1 MEVWELGAWSAEGLR
16 RARRPEPAPG
26 PGEVVVAVEA
36 ASLNYRD
43 LVMIEGGYGGAG
55 GTLPVVPVSDG
66 AGRVAAV
73 GEGVDAALLGR
84 LVVPSFFQGWPAGP
98 FPRDAIRSALGGPL
112 DGVMQPRMLLPREGV
127 VAAPEGWSARE
138 AATLPCAALTAWNA
152 VVGHARTRPGDLV
165 VVEGTGGVAC
175 FAVQFARLAGA
186 EVVVVTSGPAKAER
200 ALALG
205 ARRAIDRTAEAQWGK
220 AVAAEGGADLV
231 VDLGGAETLPQA
243 LRAVRPGGMVSLIG
257 VLSGGAASFP
267 LGPVV
272 TRAVTL
278 RAVTCG
284 SRADLEAMVRALE
297 GGGARPVI
305 DRTFAFGEL
314 PEALARLRAGRHVG
328 KVCVDVGG
336 G

>member
-1 MEVWELGAWSAEGLR
+1 MWELGAWSPEGLR
-16 RARRPEPAPG
+16 RARRPAPEPG

-43 LVMIEGGYGGAG
+43 LVMLGGGYGRVG
-55 GTLPVVPVSDG
+55 GTLPLVPVSDG
-66 AGRVAAV
+66 AGRVVAV
-73 GEGVDAALLGR
+73 GEGVEESLLGR
-84 LVVPSFFQGWPAGP
+84 LVMPTFFQGWRAGA
-98 FPRDAIRSALGGPL
+98 FPRDAVRSALGGPL
-112 DGVMQPRMLLPREGV
+112 DGVMQPRMRLPREGV
-127 VAAPEGWSARE
+127 VPAPAGWSAAE

-152 VVGHARTRPGDLV
+152 VVGHARTRPGEVV

-175 FAVQFARLAGA
+175 FAIQFARLAGA
-186 EVVVVTSGPAKAER
+186 EVVAVTSGPAKAER
-200 ALALG
+200 ARALG
-205 ARRAIDRTAEAQWGK
+205 AGTVVDRAPGWGK
-220 AVAAEGGADLV
+220 AVAAGGGADLV
-231 VDLGGAETLPQA
+231 VDLGGGETLAEA
-243 LRAVRPGGMVSLIG
+243 LRAVRPGGTVSLIG
-257 VLSGGAASFP
+257 VLGGGDASFP

-297 GGGARPVI
+297 AGGARPEI

-314 PEALARLRAGRHVG
+314 PGALAHLRAGGHVG
-328 KVCVDVGG
+328 KVCVEVGG